1 MIIKGGKDINEIN
14 TNLNNILNEYG
25 ITFKGD
31 SLDNQ
36 KLSVNFEGDNIIE
49 KEFKNKNKSL
59 NINYPNGQSLNI
71 DESNPSIISL
81 YTNYPNKKYIFAMA
95 NSKSGKGKI
104 CAFGSSL
111 FFENSVIYSQ
121 ENPKFITA
129 LIKYLLGINDDNN
142 MIDNKNPLLNLNNSF
157 KADWKDTFKMYS
169 SLIQKP
175 KMTEKLLKRPPPKY
189 IFDIIKS
196 TMDKTGFPK
205 GLYTELELD
214 NKYFMADG
222 RNKIK
227 ILNKAI
233 DITKLVLKEK
243 FEINCLNILRGV
255 ETEQTNYFLQ
265 MFYKA
270 ATTNKISLEEKNK
283 IIQKYLIM
291 RMEKNLNPPKNKE
304 EENEQINFAIEQSK
318 KEMELIFENEKE
330 EQKQIELALKESEK
344 EYKMNQINNNDDD
357 EEYDEFFGICPITQE
372 YMKNPVLCPSGHY
385 YEKSAII
392 EWIQKNNTDPMT
404 REKLTVDMLIEDEE
418 YKKKIIEYRK
428 KFDK

>member
-1 MIIKGGKDINEIN
+1 
-14 TNLNNILNEYG
+14 
-25 ITFKGD
+25 
-31 SLDNQ
+31 
-36 KLSVNFEGDNIIE
+36 
-49 KEFKNKNKSL
+49 
-59 NINYPNGQSLNI
+59 
-71 DESNPSIISL
+71 
-81 YTNYPNKKYIFAMA
+81 MA

-129 LIKYLLGINDDNN
+129 LIKYLLGINDENN
-142 MIDNKNPLLNLNNSF
+142 IIENKNPLLNLNNSF

-205 GLYTELELD
+205 GLYTESELD

-233 DITKLVLKEK
+233 DITKLIVKEK
-243 FEINCLNILRGV
+243 FEINCLNILKGV

-304 EENEQINFAIEQSK
+304 EENEQINSAIEQSK
-318 KEMELIFENEKE
+318 KEMELIFEKEKE

-344 EYKMNQINNNDDD
+344 EYQMNQINNNEND

-404 REKLTVDMLIEDEE
+404 REKLTLDMLVEDEE